1 MGNGA
6 KKINQKLK
14 EQVEVLPFNDLNNI
28 DLNFDKLVDIA
39 QGKADLE
46 KKRYFDNQF
55 LETEKKIVPI
65 NEGNFYFI
73 NRWIKSK
80 REY

>member
-39 QGKADLE
+39 QGKADME

-73 NRWIKSK
+73 FR
-80 REY
+80 

>member
-14 EQVEVLPFNDLNNI
+14 EQVEVLPYNDLNNM

-39 QGKADLE
+39 QNKADLE

-55 LETEKKIVPI
+55 LETEKKIIPI
-65 NEGNFYFI
+65 NEGNNNFKI
-73 NRWIKSK
+73 R
-80 REY
+80 

>member
-39 QGKADLE
+39 QGKADME

-73 NRWIKSK
+73 NR
-80 REY
+80 

>member
-14 EQVEVLPFNDLNNI
+14 EQVEVLPYNDLNNL

-39 QGKADLE
+39 QNKADLE

-55 LETEKKIVPI
+55 LDTEKKIIPI
-65 NEGNFYFI
+65 NEGNI
-73 NRWIKSK
+73 NFNIR
-80 REY
+80 

>member
-14 EQVEVLPFNDLNNI
+14 EQVEVLPYNDLNNM

-39 QGKADLE
+39 QNKADLE

-55 LETEKKIVPI
+55 LETEKKIIPI
-65 NEGNFYFI
+65 NEGNFNF
-73 NRWIKSK
+73 NFR
-80 REY
+80 

>member
-14 EQVEVLPFNDLNNI
+14 EQVEVLPYNDLNNM

-39 QGKADLE
+39 QNKADLE
-46 KKRYFDNQF
+46 KKRYFDSQF
-55 LETEKKIVPI
+55 LETEKKIIPI
-65 NEGNFYFI
+65 NEGNNNFKI
-73 NRWIKSK
+73 R
-80 REY
+80 

>member
-14 EQVEVLPFNDLNNI
+14 EQVEVLPYNDLNNM

-39 QGKADLE
+39 QNKADLE

-55 LETEKKIVPI
+55 LETEKKIIPI
-65 NEGNFYFI
+65 NEGNFNFNI
-73 NRWIKSK
+73 R
-80 REY
+80 